1 MWTPRTHGTAR
12 PTWSR
17 TLGPAICHAWTS
29 RPQGAALSLKS
40 PWLSWLLI
48 GPAALVMAFAP
59 VPTGAAPA
67 PVQRHF
73 SLQASQYAYAP
84 SQLRVNAGDTVT
96 IELVSTDAVHGLYID
111 GYDVSMEADP
121 GQNVTL
127 TFVAD
132 RPGSFRFRCNVTCG
146 ALHPF
151 MIGKLNVGFN
161 NWLIRSIGLAMLAV
175 IGVIIS
181 VKQKA

>member
-1 MWTPRTHGTAR
+1 M
-12 PTWSR
+12 
-17 TLGPAICHAWTS
+17 
-29 RPQGAALSLKS
+29 SLKS

-96 IELVSTDAVHGLYID
+96 IELISTDAVHGLYID

-151 MIGKLNVGFN
+151 MIGKLNVGGN
-161 NWLIRSIGLAMLAV
+161 TLLYRAAGIAVLGLLGAMLTRPRPADEGIPV
-175 IGVIIS
+175 
-181 VKQKA
+181 